1 MSQIADYNIESDLDY
16 KNIEKKINFLLEQL
30 DNAEDKDKRKEIIDE
45 INQIKQLLTTKR
57 KDTNYYPDYEDKN
70 FLQKLLK
77 KKEFNMNKENK
88 INKKIVQKE
97 FFELTNNQKFIKK
110 LISPN
115 TPYRT
120 LYLYHG
126 VGVGKTCS
134 SIQISHNF
142 RKYYTKRTLV
152 LLPATNLKGNFKKE
166 LFNLLKYKK
175 KDDNMEQCLGNY
187 YLHKIY
193 NRASLNSIDL
203 KKRVNKIINNDYEFL
218 GFGEFVN
225 IIDRLKKNSQNY
237 KVFNEKIRK
246 KFDDR
251 VIIVDEIHN
260 MRLISDKEV
269 GKKIPK
275 IFHDVLDKLKNNV
288 LVLLSATPMFNDYK
302 EIKFI
307 LNTIKINNKNPK
319 ILNKTSIFENEDN
332 NILNED
338 FKKDLIETTSR
349 FISYMRGENPYTF
362 PIRIYPSINNDKNIL
377 DPKDYPLIDIYGEK
391 IKDKEQIKYLE
402 LIKTNM
408 SELQETI
415 YNTIKT
421 KEIDEDEDDNIVS
434 DNTDLQQRVQ
444 VSNIVFPNDTILDNN
459 KLDTNFDIKRTYGLN
474 GLKEIVKGF
483 DEMKL
488 EYKKDVLDKYGEIFS
503 KSNIGKYSPKI
514 DKIVDYIDNSDGI
527 VLVYSRYIFSGI
539 IPLALCLEHQ
549 GYSKYDNK
557 LMKKSKK
564 INKGKY
570 IIISGNNKLSNNIET
585 ELSIVNDSDNKNG
598 EKIKVVIISESG
610 TEGLDFKNIRQIH
623 IMEPWYNM
631 NRIEQII
638 GRGVRNYSHFD
649 LPDAKRNTTI
659 YHYVNMIQDT
669 NKETVDFRM
678 YRISENKQKKISI
691 IEKIMKENSIDCNL
705 NEEKLSYKN
714 INKTI
719 ITSDSSSNGNK
730 MIKYDIGDRDYTRMC
745 DYGKCNFKCKTKV
758 NLDDTT
764 NDNTYDKEIL
774 YYDINVMKKYLME
787 YFKKNNSGSIEKLK
801 NEIDTKYYDLIY
813 FALND
818 LVNNKI
824 LFKNNKGRLG
834 YIINRS
840 NLYIF
845 QPKDI
850 EDNKILL
857 KERLNKSKLIPKKIR
872 ITELEK
878 PEINK
883 NNKSIK
889 SDKVSNNL
897 NNVISTKKD
906 INTLYKLKYKSIL
919 LELKRDE
926 KDTGFIENN
935 KKYIVDM
942 IIDNLEEKNL
952 LELYADL
959 LNEKIDKDYL
969 DEIKK
974 SLKRAKLLIMDNKDK
989 NKIESIYNYYNDT
1002 FICKVN
1008 GKIEVCSPNKYN
1020 QYKEKL
1026 KNKIIKFKKNKEII
1040 NNGFIQI
1047 KNSKI
1052 FNKIIDLDK
1061 KDGEKKVSGTVC
1073 LTTSTINIGKITK
1086 FIGIYDKQREYTKIT
1101 EKNNFQLLNREKN
1114 KYNKIN
1120 LCTIYQLLLR
1130 KSNDKEKIVFSRP
1143 LIYNVKV

>member
-1 MSQIADYNIESDLDY
+1 MSQIIDYDMESDVNNNY
-16 KNIEKKINFLLEQL
+16 KKTEKTINFLLEQL
-30 DNAEDKDKRKEIIDE
+30 DNAEDKKKRKEIINK
-45 INQIKQLLTTKR
+45 INEIKQLLITKR
-57 KDTNYYPDYEDKN
+57 KETNYYPEYEDKK

-77 KKEFNMNKENK
+77 KKEFNMNKEYK

-142 RKYYTKRTLV
+142 RKYYTKKTLV
-152 LLPATNLKGNFKKE
+152 LLPSINLKGNFKKE
-166 LFNLLKYKK
+166 LFDLLKYKK
-175 KDDNMEQCLGNY
+175 EDDNMEQCLGNY
-187 YLHKIY
+187 YLHKIS
-193 NRASLNSIDL
+193 NRGSINKTDI
-203 KKRVNKIINNDYEFL
+203 KKRVEKIIKNDYEFL

-237 KVFNEKIRK
+237 KVLNDKIRK

-260 MRLISDKEV
+260 MRLISDKEI

-307 LNTIKINNKNPK
+307 LNTIKINNKKPK

-338 FKKDLIETTSR
+338 FKKDLIETASR
-349 FISYMRGENPYTF
+349 YISYMRGENPYTF
-362 PIRIYPSINNDKNIL
+362 PIRIYPSINNDENIL
-377 DPKDYPLIDIYGEK
+377 DPKDYPVNDIYGKK

-415 YNTIKT
+415 YNTINT
-421 KEIDEDEDDNIVS
+421 KEIDEDEDNNIIS

-444 VSNIVFPNDTILDNN
+444 VSNIVFPNDRILNN
-459 KLDTNFDIKRTYGLN
+459 KLDKNFDIKKTYGSI
-474 GLKEIVKGF
+474 GLKEIVEDL
-483 DEMKL
+483 DELKL

-503 KSNIGKYSPKI
+503 KSNIDKYSPKI
-514 DKIVDYIDNSDGI
+514 DKIVDYIDNSYGI

-549 GYSKYDNK
+549 GYSKYGNK

-564 INKGKY
+564 NNKGKY
-570 IIISGNNKLSNNIET
+570 IIISGNKKLSNNIER
-585 ELSIVNDSDNKNG
+585 ELSIVNDEDNQNG

-638 GRGVRNYSHFD
+638 GRGVRNYSHFH
-649 LPDAKRNTTI
+649 LEDAKRNTTI
-659 YHYVNMIQDT
+659 YHYVNMIKDT

-719 ITSDSSSNGNK
+719 ITSDSGSKLNGKK

-745 DYGKCNFKCKTKV
+745 DYGKCNFKCKTKI
-758 NLDDTT
+758 NLDDT

-774 YYDINVMKKYLME
+774 YYDINVMKKYIME
-787 YFKKNNSGSIEKLK
+787 YFKKNNSGSIEILK

-883 NNKSIK
+883 SIK
-889 SDKVSNNL
+889 SDKVSNNS

-906 INTLYKLKYKSIL
+906 ISTIYKLKYKSL
-919 LELKRDE
+919 LIELKRDE
-926 KDTGFIENN
+926 TDTEFIKNN

-942 IIDNLEEKNL
+942 IIDNLEEKKL

-989 NKIESIYNYYNDT
+989 NKIKSIYNYYNDT

-1008 GKIEVCSPNKYN
+1008 GKIEICPPNKYN
-1020 QYKEKL
+1020 EYKEKL
-1026 KNKIIKFKKNKEII
+1026 KNKIKKFKNNKEII
-1040 NNGFIQI
+1040 NNGFIELKDGEI
-1047 KNSKI
+1047 L
-1052 FNKIIDLDK
+1052 NKIIDLDK
-1061 KDGEKKVSGTVC
+1061 KDEKKNVTGTVC
-1073 LTTSTINIGKITK
+1073 LKTSTINKSKIIK
-1086 FIGIYDKQREYTKIT
+1086 FIGIYDKQREYTTIN
-1101 EKNNFQLLNREKN
+1101 KNNELVLKD
-1114 KYNKIN
+1114 KDTKKIN

-1130 KSNDKEKIVFSRP
+1130 KRNHFSRP
-1143 LIYNVKV
+1143 LIYIMEV

>member
-1 MSQIADYNIESDLDY
+1 MSQIIDYDMESDVNNNY
-16 KNIEKKINFLLEQL
+16 KKTEKTINFLLEQL
-30 DNAEDKDKRKEIIDE
+30 DNAEDKNKRKEIINK
-45 INQIKQLLTTKR
+45 INEIKQLLITKR
-57 KDTNYYPDYEDKN
+57 KETNYYPEYEDKK

-77 KKEFNMNKENK
+77 KKEFNMNKEYK

-142 RKYYTKRTLV
+142 RKYYTKKTLV
-152 LLPATNLKGNFKKE
+152 LLPSINLKGNFKKE
-166 LFNLLKYKK
+166 LFDLLKYKK
-175 KDDNMEQCLGNY
+175 EDDNMEQCLGNY
-187 YLHKIY
+187 YLHKIS
-193 NRASLNSIDL
+193 NRGSINKTDI
-203 KKRVNKIINNDYEFL
+203 KKRVEKIIKNDYEFL

-237 KVFNEKIRK
+237 KVLNDKIRK

-260 MRLISDKEV
+260 MRLISDKEI

-307 LNTIKINNKNPK
+307 LNTIKINNKKPK

-338 FKKDLIETTSR
+338 FKKDLIETASR
-349 FISYMRGENPYTF
+349 YISYMRGENPYTF
-362 PIRIYPSINNDKNIL
+362 PIRIYPSINNDENIL
-377 DPKDYPLIDIYGEK
+377 DPKDYPVNDIYGKK

-415 YNTIKT
+415 YNTINT
-421 KEIDEDEDDNIVS
+421 KEIDEDEDNNIIS

-444 VSNIVFPNDTILDNN
+444 VSNIVFPNDRILNN
-459 KLDTNFDIKRTYGLN
+459 KLDKNFDIKKTYGSI
-474 GLKEIVKGF
+474 GLKEIVEDL
-483 DEMKL
+483 DELKL

-514 DKIVDYIDNSDGI
+514 DKIVDYIDNSYGI

-549 GYSKYDNK
+549 GYSKYGNK

-564 INKGKY
+564 NNKGKY
-570 IIISGNNKLSNNIET
+570 IIISGNKKLSNNIER
-585 ELSIVNDSDNKNG
+585 ELSIVNDEDNQNG

-638 GRGVRNYSHFD
+638 GRGVRNYSHFH
-649 LPDAKRNTTI
+649 LEDAKRNTTI
-659 YHYVNMIQDT
+659 YHYVNMIKDT

-719 ITSDSSSNGNK
+719 ITSDSGSKLNGKK

-745 DYGKCNFKCKTKV
+745 DYGKCNFKCKTKI
-758 NLDDTT
+758 NLDDT

-774 YYDINVMKKYLME
+774 YYDINVMKKYIME
-787 YFKKNNSGSIEKLK
+787 YFKKNNSGSIEILK

-883 NNKSIK
+883 SIK
-889 SDKVSNNL
+889 SDKVSNNS

-906 INTLYKLKYKSIL
+906 ISTIYKLKYKSL
-919 LELKRDE
+919 LIELKRDE
-926 KDTGFIENN
+926 TDTEFIKNN

-942 IIDNLEEKNL
+942 IIDNLEEKKL

-989 NKIESIYNYYNDT
+989 NKIKSIYNYYNDT

-1008 GKIEVCSPNKYN
+1008 GKIEICPPNKYN
-1020 QYKEKL
+1020 EYKEKL
-1026 KNKIIKFKKNKEII
+1026 KNKIKKFKNNKEII
-1040 NNGFIQI
+1040 NNGFIELKDGEI
-1047 KNSKI
+1047 L
-1052 FNKIIDLDK
+1052 NKIIDLDK
-1061 KDGEKKVSGTVC
+1061 KDEKKNVTGTVC
-1073 LTTSTINIGKITK
+1073 LKTSTINKSKIIK
-1086 FIGIYDKQREYTKIT
+1086 FIGIYDKQREYTTIN
-1101 EKNNFQLLNREKN
+1101 KNNELVLKD
-1114 KYNKIN
+1114 KDTKKIN

-1130 KSNDKEKIVFSRP
+1130 KRNHFSRP
-1143 LIYNVKV
+1143 LIYIMEV